1 MPAVHAG
8 ADGTVDCFPNVWAG
22 TLDLW
27 YAARDPARLAEAEQL
42 QATARRLTD
51 LFVTGGRTLY
61 PATKAAMD
69 HLGFPGG
76 GVPRAPLQPLA
87 GAPLEGLKAGLAT
100 LGVR

>member
-1 MPAVHAG
+1 
-8 ADGTVDCFPNVWAG
+8 
-22 TLDLW
+22 
-27 YAARDPARLAEAEQL
+27 
-42 QATARRLTD
+42 
-51 LFVTGGRTLY
+51 
-61 PATKAAMD
+61 MD